1 MFRPAALLKKRL
13 WHSWF
18 LVKFAKF
25 LKTPLNTFGGCFSHV
40 QLHCLEQ
47 REPVISLCLEYQE
60 QLNWISCQPKKGRP
74 KFSSAQI
81 FVTLGK
87 FRHLGPTNNLGR
99 RKFGFFEKFHIG
111 VTFVFKNDISSFRL
125 VNSHYIL

>member
-1 MFRPAALLKKRL
+1 MFRPATLLKKRL
-13 WHSWF
+13 WHSCF

-25 LKTPLNTFGGCFSHV
+25 LRTPLNTF
-40 QLHCLEQ
+40 E
-47 REPVISLCLEYQE
+47 
-60 QLNWISCQPKKGRP
+60 QPKKGRP

-99 RKFGFFEKFHIG
+99 RKFGFFVKFHKV
-111 VTFVFKNDISSFRL
+111 VTFVFKYDISSFRL
-125 VNSHYIL
+125 VNSHYLLYLSR